1 MRVLLLYTIL
11 LLLILPF
18 GAVPFIIT
26 SIILFLAAYLESRD
40 KKFLVGPL
48 VALISFLWLPLAVVA
63 VLTMIYLSDEEPFI
77 KATTLIASLTVV
89 FILFPIVY
97 LFVSAPPWGFPSQ
110 LYLTLIT
117 SIVAATSATLI
128 GIFLALPLSYIL
140 ARKNF
145 PGKGFVEGAVDLPIV
160 IPHTVAGIVLLIV
173 FGSAGII
180 GAPLEKIGVRFY
192 YALPGIILAML
203 FVSIPF
209 LINQLREGIEKVDE
223 RYELVA
229 MSLGASRT
237 RAFFTVVLPQI
248 KRNILAGSINSWA
261 RAMSEF
267 GAVIM
272 IAFYPMIAPT
282 YIYFLFTN
290 YGLNAALPAT
300 SFILLV
306 TLTIFI
312 TLRVLFGR
320 VKNAG
325 N

>member
-1 MRVLLLYTIL
+1 
-11 LLLILPF
+11 
-18 GAVPFIIT
+18 
-26 SIILFLAAYLESRD
+26 
-40 KKFLVGPL
+40 
-48 VALISFLWLPLAVVA
+48 
-63 VLTMIYLSDEEPFI
+63 
-77 KATTLIASLTVV
+77 
-89 FILFPIVY
+89 
-97 LFVSAPPWGFPSQ
+97 
-110 LYLTLIT
+110 
-117 SIVAATSATLI
+117 VAATSATLI

-140 ARKNF
+140 ARREF

-160 IPHTVAGIVLLIV
+160 IPHTVAGIVLLLV
-173 FGSAGII
+173 FGSSGII
-180 GAPLEKIGVRFY
+180 GAPLEDIGIRFY

-203 FVSIPF
+203 FVSVPF
-209 LINQLREGIEKVDE
+209 MINQLREGIEKVDE

-237 RAFFTVVLPQI
+237 RAFLTVTLPLI

-306 TLTIFI
+306 TLLIFI
-312 TLRVLFGR
+312 VLRAIFGR
-320 VKNAG
+320 YRDAG

>member
-1 MRVLLLYTIL
+1 MKSLLLFATILLIFIPFGALPFVVVSAVLFLYMYVRSRSWRVLL
-11 LLLILPF
+11 
-18 GAVPFIIT
+18 
-26 SIILFLAAYLESRD
+26 
-40 KKFLVGPL
+40 GPL
-48 VALISFLWLPLAVVA
+48 LSLIAFLWLPLA
-63 VLTMIYLSDEEPFI
+63 LLSLFYFIYVSDEEPFMKI
-77 KATTLIASLTVV
+77 VTFLASVTVG
-89 FILFPIVY
+89 FILFPVIY

-110 LYLTLIT
+110 LYLTLLT
-117 SIVAATSATLI
+117 SLVAATSATLI

-140 ARKNF
+140 ARREF

-160 IPHTVAGIVLLIV
+160 IPHTVAGIVLLLV
-173 FGSAGII
+173 FGSSGII
-180 GAPLEKIGVRFY
+180 GAPLEDIGIRFY

-203 FVSIPF
+203 FVSVPF
-209 LINQLREGIEKVDE
+209 MINQLREGIEKVDE

-237 RAFFTVVLPQI
+237 RAFLTVTLPLI

-306 TLTIFI
+306 TLLIFI
-312 TLRVLFGR
+312 VLRAIFGR
-320 VKNAG
+320 YRDAG